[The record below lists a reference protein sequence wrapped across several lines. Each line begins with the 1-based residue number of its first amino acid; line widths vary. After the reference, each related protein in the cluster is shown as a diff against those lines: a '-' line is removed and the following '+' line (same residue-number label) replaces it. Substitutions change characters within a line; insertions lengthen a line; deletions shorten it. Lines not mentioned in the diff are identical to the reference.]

1 VTVSIPLEPIS
12 AEAFA
17 PFGLLL
23 RAPAVGGP
31 RLDLIDDLQ
40 NTRSTAKPRL
50 SLGMARP
57 RGLPL
62 TATQM
67 ERHVHSSQ
75 TFIPQDCSS
84 YFVMVAPHG
93 ADGAPDVAGIR
104 AFRVPGDVGV
114 HYFADIWHHPLTT
127 LERPGSFVVLTFVD
141 GGPGDE
147 QFVDL
152 PETVEVGE

>member
-1 VTVSIPLEPIS
+1 
-12 AEAFA
+12 
-17 PFGLLL
+17 
-23 RAPAVGGP
+23 
-31 RLDLIDDLQ
+31 
-40 NTRSTAKPRL
+40 
-50 SLGMARP
+50 MARP
-57 RGLPL
+57 RELPL

-75 TFIPQDCSS
+75 TFIPQDCAS

-93 ADGAPDVAGIR
+93 LDGLPDPAAIR

-114 HYFADIWHHPLTT
+114 HYFADTWHHPLTA

-152 PETVEVGE
+152 PEALEIGA